1 MEYAQEIWLISLNQD
16 RMLVI
21 LIGTVI
27 SSIYEQM
34 LFEGAKPSL
43 VIVKS
48 VLQIIQCLGKTE
60 ICSYW

>member
-16 RMLVI
+16 HMLVI

-43 VIVKS
+43 VIVS
-48 VLQIIQCLGKTE
+48 PANYTVSWQN
-60 ICSYW
+60 

>member
-16 RMLVI
+16 HMLVI

-43 VIVKS
+43 VIVS
-48 VLQIIQCLGKTE
+48 PANCTVFGKTE
-60 ICSYW
+60 I